1 MAESL
6 TLMETVTKN
15 GRLPLF
21 NKRLSESK
29 IAAAD
34 DIIAGIRENDNRAI
48 LEFKEHLGARRGEAI
63 HTTGDD
69 FIHAF
74 AQLTALEVTNRY
86 EANPRTWRDAIETET
101 VSTFDTPLTY
111 TIKPVVDGL
120 ERPQTEPGKPGYVP
134 PLVPEGSPYP
144 HFKFS
149 GERSAQGSIHKRGG
163 RYDMTFEEII
173 RDVATLVPLIP
184 NLITDALLDAE
195 EYDAWAGLIAF
206 INVPENHLQAGTTF
220 IGQAVTTDSVL
231 TPAALDLALTQA
243 MARQI
248 NGVTVNVSSYN
259 LLVPRG
265 ASRGANQII
274 NGLVFTGQTQQSGL
288 TVNQFAANGY
298 NPFQSISGV
307 VETEYL
313 TGTQWALIPAKGAVR
328 GQDKFYALGQLA
340 GHIGPELRL
349 ENVTGQYL
357 GGGDVSP
364 FEGDFETDSAAFR
377 GRIIEGPLGWNSQYA
392 VISNGTGAA

>member
-1 MAESL
+1 
-6 TLMETVTKN
+6 METVTKD

-21 NKRLSESK
+21 NKKLTESK

-86 EANPRTWRDAIETET
+86 EANPRTWREAIETET

-111 TIKPVVDGL
+111 SIKPVVDGF
-120 ERPQTEPGKPGYVP
+120 ERPQTEPGKPGFVP

-144 HFKFS
+144 HFKFQ

-195 EYDAWAGLIAF
+195 EFDAWYGLIQF
-206 INVPENHLQAGTTF
+206 INIPTNHLQAGTTF

-231 TPAALDLALTQA
+231 TPAAIDLALTQA
-243 MARQI
+243 MEREI
-248 NGVTVNVSSYN
+248 NGVKVNVSSYN
-259 LLVPRG
+259 LIVPRG
-265 ASRGANQII
+265 TARQANQIL
-274 NGLVFTGQTQQSGL
+274 NGLVFTGQTQQTGL
-288 TVNQFAANGY
+288 TVNQFASNGY
-298 NPFQSISGV
+298 NPFSAISGV
-307 VETEYL
+307 VETTYL
-313 TGTQWALIPAKGAVR
+313 TGRQWALIPAKGAVR
-328 GQDKFYALGQLA
+328 SQDKFYALGQLA
-340 GHIGPELRL
+340 GHVGPELRL

-377 GRIIEGPLGWNSQYA
+377 GRIIEGPLGWNPQYA
-392 VISNGTGAA
+392 VWSDGTGAA